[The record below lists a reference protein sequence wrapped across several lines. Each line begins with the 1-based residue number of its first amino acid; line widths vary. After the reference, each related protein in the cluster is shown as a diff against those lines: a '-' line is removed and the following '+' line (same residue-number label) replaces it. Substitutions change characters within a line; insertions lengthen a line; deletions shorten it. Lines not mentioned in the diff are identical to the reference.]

1 LDTPGVRD
9 EDIQPIA
16 DDIANLFGELV
27 RAVRSGEIGGDS
39 IGAAADFS
47 DVVDDTFGLRCAAAV
62 VNEHLSA
69 GPGEGKDTG
78 TAHAARGARD
88 KDGLA

>member
-1 LDTPGVRD
+1 VVTVAGRVVADTRD
-9 EDIQPIA
+9 AFILRE
-16 DDIANLFGELV
+16 GEL
-27 RAVRSGEIGGDS
+27 S
-39 IGAAADFS
+39 GAAAEFS

-69 GPGEGKDTG
+69 GPGEGKDAG
-78 TAHAARGARD
+78 TAHAARGASD